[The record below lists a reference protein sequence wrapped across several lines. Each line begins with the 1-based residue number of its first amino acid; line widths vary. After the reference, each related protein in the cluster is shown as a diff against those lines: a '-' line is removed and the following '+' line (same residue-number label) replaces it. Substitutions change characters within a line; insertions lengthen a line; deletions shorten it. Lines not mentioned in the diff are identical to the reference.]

1 MAAKL
6 DNGYYVGTNGEA
18 WLDTEK
24 IMSLEKISAKVT
36 GDFDEVKECGEFATN
51 YVYMGWKG
59 DGSLTVNKRE
69 SFSLKNVAE
78 QYKTGDIKPI
88 KIITKLSNKSTGK
101 SERVAMWVI
110 FKEFDLVNF
119 EAKVIAKEEVPFM
132 VCDFEPLETI

>member
-6 DNGYYVGTNGEA
+6 DNGYYVGTNGDG

-24 IMSLEKISAKVT
+24 IMSLEKVSAKIT
-36 GDFDEVKECGEFATN
+36 GDFDEVKECGEFVTN

-59 DGSLTVNKRE
+59 DGTLVVNKRE
-69 SFSLKNVAE
+69 SLALTKVAD

-88 KIITKLSNKSTGK
+88 KLITKLGNKSTGK
-101 SERVAMWVI
+101 SERVAMWIV

-119 EAKVIAKEEVPFM
+119 EAKVIAKEELPFM
-132 VCDFEPLETI
+132 ICDFEILETI